1 MTTVVGL
8 RRMTGTGIG
17 EQKVFNRTK
26 RNKMSENNVV
36 DVVGDAAVTGTAA
49 LGQDAATPLED
60 KQESKTLGADVAS
73 STPIEEAA
81 KPEEGEVQVT
91 PEADASEHEE
101 SAGDKP
107 AEPSWDLNNDADPS
121 LTSEPAPGADADARL
136 DEVLRKLDTLVKG
149 VDEKSAGISEALREL
164 MEAFK
169 IKLQYDA
176 AKQQVID
183 RQAASLSKYEKG
195 LIDEL
200 IYKIANPILI
210 QYTNMMDI
218 ASHYATIE
226 KTPENFDKLLDEFTG
241 FGSDLLQTVEDA
253 GMTPFY
259 ADVGSRF
266 DPHRQKVLKRVT
278 TDNKDKDRT
287 ISRVICPGLERND
300 RVFRPLQAEVL
311 IYSEPANQPY
321 NSSFHMQS
329 SDCA

>member
-107 AEPSWDLNNDADPS
+107 AEPSGDLNNDADPS
-121 LTSEPAPGADADARL
+121 PTSEPAPEPIVDTRL
-136 DEVLRKLDTLVKG
+136 DDVLHKLDTLVKG
-149 VDEKSAGISEALREL
+149 VEEKSAGISEALREL

-183 RQAASLSKYEKG
+183 RQAVSLAKYEKG

-218 ASHYATIE
+218 ASHYAAIE
-226 KTPENFDKLLDEFTG
+226 KTPENFDRLLDEFIG

-311 IYSEPANQPY
+311 IYSEPANQP
-321 NSSFHMQS
+321 
-329 SDCA
+329 

>member
-1 MTTVVGL
+1 
-8 RRMTGTGIG
+8 
-17 EQKVFNRTK
+17 
-26 RNKMSENNVV
+26 MSESNLE
-36 DVVGDAAVTGTAA
+36 DVVGETVVTDTPT
-49 LGQDAATPLED
+49 LGQEATQPLED
-60 KQESKTLGADVAS
+60 KEVSKPLEADVVTS
-73 STPIEEAA
+73 KPIEEGTAV
-81 KPEEGEVQVT
+81 KPEEVETQ
-91 PEADASEHEE
+91 PASESDAAKDDEP
-101 SAGDKP
+101 ACKDP
-107 AEPSWDLNNDADPS
+107 AEPSGDLNNVTEPPS
-121 LTSEPAPGADADARL
+121 AAEPVQKPIVGT
-136 DEVLRKLDTLVKG
+136 KLDDVLCKLDILSKG
-149 VDEKSAGISEALREL
+149 LDEKSAGISEAFREL

-218 ASHYATIE
+218 ASHYAAIE
-226 KTPENFDKLLDEFTG
+226 KTPENFDRLLDEFTG

-259 ADVGSRF
+259 ADTGSRF

-287 ISRVICPGLERND
+287 ISRVICPGLERD
-300 RVFRPLQAEVL
+300 GRVFRPLQAEVL
-311 IYSEPANQPY
+311 IYSEPAK
-321 NSSFHMQS
+321 QS
-329 SDCA
+329 

>member
-1 MTTVVGL
+1 
-8 RRMTGTGIG
+8 
-17 EQKVFNRTK
+17 
-26 RNKMSENNVV
+26 MSENNVV
-36 DVVGDAAVTGTAA
+36 DAVGDTAVTDTAA
-49 LGQDAATPLED
+49 LGQDVATPLED
-60 KQESKTLGADVAS
+60 KQEPKTLGADVAM

-81 KPEEGEVQVT
+81 KQELGETRHAPEQ
-91 PEADASEHEE
+91 DATKHEE
-101 SAGDKP
+101 PAGEEP
-107 AEPSWDLNNDADPS
+107 AEPSEDLNEDTDPS
-121 LTSEPAPGADADARL
+121 LTSEPVQESVADSRL
-136 DEVLRKLDTLVKG
+136 DDVLSKLDILSKSL
-149 VDEKSAGISEALREL
+149 DEKSAGISEVFREL

-183 RQAASLSKYEKG
+183 RQAASLAKYEKG

-218 ASHYATIE
+218 ASHYAALE
-226 KTPENFDKLLDEFTG
+226 KTPENFDRLLNEFIG

-259 ADVGSRF
+259 ADTGSRF

-278 TDNKDKDRT
+278 TDDKDKDRT
-287 ISRVICPGLERND
+287 ISRVICPGLERNG

-311 IYSEPANQPY
+311 IYSELANQP
-321 NSSFHMQS
+321 
-329 SDCA
+329 